1 MQEFLRCLT
10 VLSVCSPVCSIVC
23 RLWNV
28 LTHLLGGSIWQRVGA
43 LRIVFN
49 TLVLS
54 ITWYNTLCLQ
64 VDPASSM
71 AIIIAAQNGDINV
84 HANKAQYGSGAAYL
98 ALALQKRPTP
108 LYNHYVPGCNITGLF
123 FSSDWIFHSFVSV
136 VSVYESTDVEVI
148 KYSDVIGGPSQRLHF
163 RTMQVQSNVTRTE
176 Y

>member
-1 MQEFLRCLT
+1 M
-10 VLSVCSPVCSIVC
+10 CS
-23 RLWNV
+23 
-28 LTHLLGGSIWQRVGA
+28 HLLGGSIWQRVGA

-71 AIIIAAQNGDINV
+71 AIVIAAQNGDINV
-84 HANKAQYGSGAAYL
+84 HANKAQYALGAAYL

-123 FSSDWIFHSFVSV
+123 YSPPWIFHSFVSV

>member
-1 MQEFLRCLT
+1 M
-10 VLSVCSPVCSIVC
+10 
-23 RLWNV
+23 

-84 HANKAQYGSGAAYL
+84 HANKAHYGSGAAYL

-108 LYNHYVPGCNITGLF
+108 LYNHYVPGCNITSGLF
-123 FSSDWIFHSFVSV
+123 YGSIYHSFVSV